1 MNFGAFMG
9 GEDNGNRRGW
19 GFGGSKKFKYSKLEV
34 DPLVISKF
42 AYLNDIILSLKKM
55 SFPTSFIFEKINVL

>member
-1 MNFGAFMG
+1 MEIGEG
-9 GEDNGNRRGW
+9 GDLVEA
-19 GFGGSKKFKYSKLEV
+19 KKFKYSKLEV
-34 DPLVISKF
+34 DSLVISKF